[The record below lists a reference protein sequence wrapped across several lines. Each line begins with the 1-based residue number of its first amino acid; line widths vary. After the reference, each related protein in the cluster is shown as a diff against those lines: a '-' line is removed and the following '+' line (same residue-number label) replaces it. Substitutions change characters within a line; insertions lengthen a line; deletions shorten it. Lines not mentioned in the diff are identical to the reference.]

1 MRLNIN
7 SLSGILKNIA
17 IKCDKQGN
25 KNNFID
31 DAEEAQTYL
40 KAKASISDNT
50 FIFNNKKYSA
60 DGSILSSPE
69 EDTNLDEINENDRFI
84 TEQLSQ
90 DSKFALQE
98 YNNTHG
104 HATSVGS
111 GKGFSNAYDKKIIKY
126 ANKYKLDPNLVK
138 AIIRQESS
146 FNAKAQTPKSAKADC
161 RGLMQ
166 INAKYYKGDL
176 YNVDKNLDLGCKIL
190 RHSLDTFKGNVTY
203 ALMGYNAG
211 EAGAKRMIRKGITS
225 TRYTRSVNNHYNE
238 IKPKKNLSVQ
248 A

>member
-1 MRLNIN
+1 MGIEIKSLN
-7 SLSGILKNIA
+7 GIFKAIA
-17 IKCDKQGN
+17 LKCDTNNNGSIDGLDETQKYESAKQTISDDTFLFEGN
-25 KNNFID
+25 IYSAEGNFIKPSD
-31 DAEEAQTYL
+31 NEMEKLQAQNSKQSKEINNYIDTKAEEY
-40 KAKASISDNT
+40 
-50 FIFNNKKYSA
+50 F
-60 DGSILSSPE
+60 
-69 EDTNLDEINENDRFI
+69 
-84 TEQLSQ
+84 
-90 DSKFALQE
+90 
-98 YNNTHG
+98 NTHG
-104 HATSVGS
+104 YAKSVGNA
-111 GKGFSNAYDKKIIKY
+111 KGFSKAYDKKIIKY

-166 INAKYYKGDL
+166 INAKYHKGDL

>member
-1 MRLNIN
+1 MGIEIKSLN
-7 SLSGILKNIA
+7 GIFKTIA
-17 IKCDKQGN
+17 LKCDANNNGSIEGLDETKKYEATKQ
-25 KNNFID
+25 
-31 DAEEAQTYL
+31 T
-40 KAKASISDNT
+40 ISDNT
-50 FIFNNKKYSA
+50 FLFEGNVYSA
-60 DGSILSSPE
+60 EGKFMKPSDE
-69 EDTNLDEINENDRFI
+69 EMKKLQDKDLNQSEQINKVIDARA
-84 TEQLSQ
+84 
-90 DSKFALQE
+90 KE
-98 YNNTHG
+98 YWSTHG
-104 HATSVGS
+104 YATSVGNA
-111 GKGFSNAYDKKIIKY
+111 KGFSKAYDKKIIKY

-138 AIIRQESS
+138 AVIRQESS
-146 FNAKAQTPKSAKADC
+146 FNPNAQTPEDAKADC

-225 TRYTRSVNNHYNE
+225 TKYTRSVNNHYNT
-238 IKPKKNLSVQ
+238 IAPKKKFAVK

>member
-1 MRLNIN
+1 MGIEIS
-7 SLSGILKNIA
+7 SLDGIFKAIA
-17 IKCDKQGN
+17 LKCDTNNNGIIEDLDETRNYEVAKQ
-25 KNNFID
+25 
-31 DAEEAQTYL
+31 
-40 KAKASISDNT
+40 SISDNT
-50 FIFNNKKYSA
+50 FIFEGNIYSA
-60 DGSILSSPE
+60 EGKLIKPSDE
-69 EDTNLDEINENDRFI
+69 EMQKLQAEDAKQ
-84 TEQLSQ
+84 TEQISQLVDKKAQEFLSTRG
-90 DSKFALQE
+90 
-98 YNNTHG
+98 Y
-104 HATSVGS
+104 ATSVGNA
-111 GKGFSNAYDKKIIKY
+111 KGFSKAYDKKIIKY

-146 FNAKAQTPKSAKADC
+146 FNPKAQTPEDSKADC

-211 EAGAKRMIRKGITS
+211 EAGAKRMIKKGITS
-225 TRYTRSVNNHYNE
+225 TKYTRSVNNHYKTLAPTN
-238 IKPKKNLSVQ
+238 KFAVQ